1 MKKVAFIFCFTII
14 VLINGIYAQTSI
26 TQTVRGKIIDKNT
39 RISLPGAN
47 VILLDSDP
55 LMGTSTDENGK
66 FRIENIPVGRIS
78 LKISFIGFEDL
89 VMNGLNVVSAKEL
102 VLEIEMEEKVIM
114 GEEVVINAFHDKST
128 PMNEM
133 ATISARS
140 FTVDETSR
148 YAGSYSDV
156 SRMASSFAGVNGT
169 DDSRND
175 IIIRGNSPAG
185 LLWRLDGVN
194 IPNPNHFGTVEG
206 TGGPVSMINNN
217 QLANSDFMTGAFP
230 AEYGN
235 ALSGVFDLKLRNGN
249 DEKHEFLGQVG
260 FNGFELGAEGPI
272 SRKTGASYLINY
284 RYSIYGLFEAMGV
297 DFGTGTAI
305 PKYQDLTF
313 KVNIPKTKIG
323 SFSIFGIGG
332 RSEVSFLASEIDTT
346 ENEIDYYGGEGYDL
360 YNGSDMAAVGLS
372 HTYFWDKT
380 LYTKIILSGTYHDY
394 HVTLDSI
401 SPDDFGVYPYFR
413 NSHKENKLIGT
424 FYINKKFSTRH
435 TIKSGVTITH
445 MNYDFI
451 DSVFMDEDDRF
462 DITTDFDGKS
472 YLLQPYF
479 QWQYRIN
486 NKLTLNSGLHY
497 QQFTYNNTWALEPRV
512 GMKWK
517 FSPTKSISFGYG
529 LHSQLAPVT
538 LYFNQT
544 RLPDDSYLQPNKDL
558 DMTRSHQFVLGYDQ
572 NINNNLRL
580 KSEIYYQYIFNAG
593 VDGNERNS
601 YSVLNEGANFYT
613 ASPDTVVNDGTGYN
627 YGLEL
632 TLEKFLTKGLYYLV
646 TVSLFD
652 SKYKGSDDVERN
664 TAFNGQ
670 YILNG
675 LIGKE
680 WILGKNSTKIR
691 KRQYTFLVDMKMTYA
706 GGQHYTDFV
715 TVPDGNGNY
724 VAVYDDENAFAEK
737 YKDYFRT
744 DLRLA
749 FRQNS
754 KKTSIELALDFQ
766 NLFNSKNIFN
776 QKYNS
781 NTGEIEYTYQLGLQ
795 IIPQLRILF

>member
-1 MKKVAFIFCFTII
+1 
-14 VLINGIYAQTSI
+14 
-26 TQTVRGKIIDKNT
+26 
-39 RISLPGAN
+39 
-47 VILLDSDP
+47 
-55 LMGTSTDENGK
+55 
-66 FRIENIPVGRIS
+66 
-78 LKISFIGFEDL
+78 
-89 VMNGLNVVSAKEL
+89 
-102 VLEIEMEEKVIM
+102 
-114 GEEVVINAFHDKST
+114 
-128 PMNEM
+128 
-133 ATISARS
+133 
-140 FTVDETSR
+140 
-148 YAGSYSDV
+148 
-156 SRMASSFAGVNGT
+156 
-169 DDSRND
+169 
-175 IIIRGNSPAG
+175 
-185 LLWRLDGVN
+185 
-194 IPNPNHFGTVEG
+194 
-206 TGGPVSMINNN
+206 
-217 QLANSDFMTGAFP
+217 
-230 AEYGN
+230 
-235 ALSGVFDLKLRNGN
+235 
-249 DEKHEFLGQVG
+249 
-260 FNGFELGAEGPI
+260 
-272 SRKTGASYLINY
+272 
-284 RYSIYGLFEAMGV
+284 
-297 DFGTGTAI
+297 
-305 PKYQDLTF
+305 
-313 KVNIPKTKIG
+313 
-323 SFSIFGIGG
+323 
-332 RSEVSFLASEIDTT
+332 VSFLASEIDTT

-360 YNGSDMAAVGLS
+360 YNGSDMAVAGLS
-372 HTYFWDKT
+372 HTYFWNKT
-380 LYTKIILSGTYHDY
+380 LYTKIILSATYHDY
-394 HVTLDSI
+394 HVTIDSI

-413 NSHKENKLIGT
+413 NSHKENKLMGT
-424 FYINKKFSTRH
+424 LYVNKKFNTKH
-435 TIKSGVTITH
+435 TIKSGFTISH
-445 MNYDFI
+445 LIYDFI
-451 DSVFMDEDDRF
+451 DSVYMDEDDRF
-462 DITTDFDGKS
+462 DITTDFDGNS

-486 NKLTLNSGLHY
+486 NKLTLNTGLHY

-538 LYFNQT
+538 LYFNQA

-558 DMTRSHQFVLGYDQ
+558 DLTRSHQFVLGYDQ

-593 VDGNERNS
+593 VDGNEKNS

-632 TLEKFLTKGLYYLV
+632 TLEKFLSKGMYFLV

-652 SKYKGSDDVERN
+652 SKYKGSDGVQRN

-680 WILGKNSTKIR
+680 WILGKNSGKIR

-706 GGQHYTDFV
+706 GGQYYTDFV

-766 NLFNSKNIFN
+766 NLFNNKNIFN